1 MSVLS
6 RFLNRWRER
15 SLAREFDEELRFHL
29 ECRIEAN
36 LRRGMSRGDAE
47 AEARRHLGST
57 LRAQEGMRE
66 ARISSLFDGVAG
78 DLRHGIRVFSRKPW
92 LSTMVVV
99 TLSLGIGASAAMFSL
114 LNAALFRPL
123 PFHDADRLVAVNDAI
138 RGGGPGVAN
147 PMIPELLDVRAASTT
162 LEAISFFDTRDS
174 QVNGGAEPARVFA
187 ARVESALL
195 PMLGIRPALGRLFTE
210 ADGIAGSQFVTILSD
225 GLWRRNFGADPQVV
239 GRSLTVN
246 GLPHLVVGVL
256 PPEFSIDYMTAE
268 PVEIYLPYP
277 MIPLYTSWTAEFAFE
292 RRVIAIARMTHDATI
307 ERVSAEL
314 ETISRT
320 VVAAHPAVYRRIPQ
334 VREGREPYVAAR
346 DLRASISE
354 GASGSAL
361 VLLSIA
367 VALVLLIACTNTAQ
381 FLLAKALDRRPEV
394 VVRHALGAGRGRLVR
409 QFLIE
414 SWLLASAASVLG
426 VMQAIWLTQ
435 GFRTLMPPFTPLVGV
450 IGVDLPVLAFTVG
463 VAVFTTLVCGLA
475 PAWQFS
481 RTSTRPGTREALAGH
496 ASTRHVLIAVEVAIS
511 MVLLVG
517 AGLLL
522 RSLQELQRTQSGYE
536 VDGVTAMR
544 IRGISGA
551 ASAQSSALGDVYQ
564 RYLDGIAGLP
574 GIDSAAVTSLA
585 LPSRAGSGF
594 SIGGTGDGS
603 AARRDM
609 ASYQIVSQGY
619 FSVLRIPLKEGRT
632 FSASDTSGRPA
643 VAIVNEELAR
653 RAWPGQSA
661 IGRQI
666 TAGEGPRMATMT
678 VVGVVGNVRTMFQ
691 AGDEPQIY
699 VSSLQQN
706 EPSVLLL
713 VRPAGSTTLPVDA
726 VKRAIWSA
734 EPRQAVFSIRP
745 LDELIA
751 ERTMLQRAVAAFIGG
766 FALLAFVMSITG
778 VYAVVT
784 YLISRRVKEIAMR
797 RAIGARGQDVLSL
810 LAGPAFLWT
819 TAGVL
824 VGVVGAML
832 GSGVLRATVTG
843 VLPLDLATVLVTGL
857 SYLVVVGCAICVPA
871 FIALRIDPITALR
884 SE

>member
-1 MSVLS
+1 MSVIS

-15 SLAREFDEELRFHL
+15 SLAREFDDELRFHL
-29 ECRIEAN
+29 ESRIEGN
-36 LRRGMSRGDAE
+36 LRQGINPEDAE

-57 LRAQEGMRE
+57 LRAHEGMRE
-66 ARISSLFDGVAG
+66 ARVTSVFDGVAG

-92 LSTMVVV
+92 LSTMVVA

-123 PFHDADRLVAVNDAI
+123 PFHDADRLVAVSDAI
-138 RGGGPGVAN
+138 HGGGPGIAN

-187 ARVESALL
+187 ARVESALF
-195 PMLGIRPALGRLFTE
+195 PMLGVRPALGRLFTDV
-210 ADGIAGSQFVTILSD
+210 DGMAGSPFVTILSD

-277 MIPLYTSWTAEFAFE
+277 MIPVYTSWTAEFAFE
-292 RRVIAIARMTHDATI
+292 RRVITIARMKRDATI

-320 VVAAHPAVYRRIPQ
+320 VVAAHPNVYRRIPQ

-361 VLLSIA
+361 VLLSMA

-394 VVRHALGAGRGRLVR
+394 AVRNALGAGRGRLVR

-414 SWLLASAASVLG
+414 ASLLASAASVLG
-426 VMQAIWLTQ
+426 VVQAIWLTQ
-435 GFRTLMPPFTPLVGV
+435 GFRSLMPPFTPLVGA
-450 IGVDLPVLAFTVG
+450 IGVDLPVLVFTTG

-481 RTSTRPGTREALAGH
+481 QTSTRLDPRDAVAGH
-496 ASTRHVLIAVEVAIS
+496 ARTRHVLIAVEVAIS

-536 VDGVTAMR
+536 ADGVTAMR
-544 IRGISGA
+544 MRGIGGG

-564 RYLDGIAGLP
+564 QYLEGIAALP
-574 GIDSAAVTSLA
+574 SIDSAAVTSVA
-585 LPSRAGSGF
+585 LPSRAASGF
-594 SIGGTGDGS
+594 SIAGTGDAS
-603 AARRDM
+603 TARREM
-609 ASYQIVSQGY
+609 ASYQIVSSAY
-619 FSVLRIPLKEGRT
+619 FSVLRIPVKEGRT
-632 FSASDTSGRPA
+632 FSVSDTSGRPA

-699 VSSLQQN
+699 ASSLQQN

-713 VRPAGSTTLPVDA
+713 VRPAASTKLPLEA
-726 VKRAIWSA
+726 VKRAIWSV

-745 LDELIA
+745 MDELIA

-778 VYAVVT
+778 VYAVIT
-784 YLISRRVKEIAMR
+784 YLISRRVKEIALR
-797 RAIGARGQDVLSL
+797 RAIGAGVQDVLSL
-810 LAGPAFLWT
+810 LAGPALLWT
-819 TAGVL
+819 IVGVL
-824 VGVVGAML
+824 VGIVGAML

-843 VLPLDLATVLVTGL
+843 VLPLDSATVLVTGL

-871 FIALRIDPITALR
+871 FIALRIDPVTALR